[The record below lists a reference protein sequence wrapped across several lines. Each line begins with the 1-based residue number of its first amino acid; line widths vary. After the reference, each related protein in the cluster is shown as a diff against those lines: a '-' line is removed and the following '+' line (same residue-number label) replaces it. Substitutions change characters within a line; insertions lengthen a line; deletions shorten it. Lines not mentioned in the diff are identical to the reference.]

1 MISSFTYFTYNP
13 RDSVGGIALKRSH
26 IHFIMEGQKYIQL
39 YGGILARSPSEDAGA
54 ENKPTTVLKVRKS
67 RISKRKSPSNDDEVV
82 GTGKRGRPRVD
93 PKDETAIEVCIRSR
107 K

>member
-1 MISSFTYFTYNP
+1 MKSSQ
-13 RDSVGGIALKRSH
+13 
-26 IHFIMEGQKYIQL
+26 IHFSMEDQKYVQL
-39 YGGILARSPSEDAGA
+39 YGGILARSTPEDAGA
-54 ENKPTTVLKVRKS
+54 ENEPTTVLKVRKS
-67 RISKRKSPSNDDEVV
+67 RVSKRKSPSNDDGVV